1 MLGSRGKVGKFNQF
15 PTRIP
20 IVIIIVII
28 IMGQE
33 ADESVDGR
41 AQVSRKC
48 SLHALAD
55 KLYVVGGAGVRATA
69 KKGRPLLYK
78 CNQVAFTETRNT
90 IMDTKG

>member
-1 MLGSRGKVGKFNQF
+1 
-15 PTRIP
+15 
-20 IVIIIVII
+20 
-28 IMGQE
+28 MGQE

-55 KLYVVGGAGVRATA
+55 KLYVRTCNTCDAVVVGGAGVRATA